1 MVEKAK
7 ALRFAEGKFIGKS
20 DFLKGGFKV
29 ENKLESAGYVPRKQ
43 EALALRAMCARN
55 NGAKVLIL
63 EGPPGTGKTFLGE
76 AFAKSI
82 EAESIYYLCHHWT
95 SEEEMFLG
103 IDVGAVAAGVE
114 KSQDAYRAGF
124 LLRAIE
130 ASVKGPVIVI
140 IDEIDKA
147 PERME
152 ALLLDFLQHGR
163 VHGPRGEVWQ
173 GDLSKMYIFI
183 TTNGIRPL
191 MEPTQRRGFR
201 LKMQFLPP
209 NTEADL
215 LRKLTGTPPTAIRV
229 VVRMANV
236 IRKDG
241 ETSPSVQEMKC
252 LLSDLS
258 LCESAK
264 DVEILIDG
272 WLVKEDEDRQA
283 LNNEFKNP
291 AAILWGE
298 WKRGR

>member
-1 MVEKAK
+1 ME
-7 ALRFAEGKFIGKS
+7 R
-20 DFLKGGFKV
+20 
-29 ENKLESAGYVPRKQ
+29 ENKVKDKLKEAGYVARKQ
-43 EALALRAMCARN
+43 EVLALRAMCARD

-63 EGPPGTGKTFLGE
+63 EGAPGTGKTFLGE
-76 AFAKSI
+76 AFATSI

-114 KSQDAYRAGF
+114 KAEDAYRPGF
-124 LLRAIE
+124 LLRAVE
-130 ASVKGPVIVI
+130 ASKEGAVIVI

-173 GDLSKMYIFI
+173 GDLPNMYIFI
-183 TTNGIRPL
+183 TTNGIRPM

-201 LKMQFLPP
+201 LKMEFLPP
-209 NTEADL
+209 NVEGDL
-215 LRKLTGTPPTAIRV
+215 LRKQTGAPTTAIRA

-236 IRKDG
+236 IRKNGDS
-241 ETSPSVQEMKC
+241 SPSVQEMKY
-252 LLSDLS
+252 LLSDLP

-264 DVEILIDG
+264 DVQILIDG
-272 WLVKEDEDRQA
+272 WLIKEDEDRLA
-283 LNNEFKNP
+283 LKNEFKNP
-291 AAILWGE
+291 AAVLWGE
-298 WKRGR
+298 WKRGQ